1 VDAIYSE
8 HRKLDTIFHFF
19 DPEDTGLIS
28 KEAFQS
34 GCLTLNNTLP
44 LDHRIT
50 QIDEVFS
57 LMDITCDKNI
67 SVNEFFEIFRI
78 VEKCKKQV
86 LARSPSVGGSQYIN
100 TEGNT
105 LVIHGIVINI
115 DSDRECVSRRMPELI
130 LKKTSE
136 KSPAIDTSDVSIS
149 F

>member
-1 VDAIYSE
+1 M
-8 HRKLDTIFHFF
+8 DTIFHFF

-34 GCLTLNNTLP
+34 GCLSLSNTLP
-44 LDHRIT
+44 LGHGIT
-50 QIDEVFS
+50 QVDEVFS
-57 LMDITCDKNI
+57 LMDITCDKSI

-78 VEKCKKQV
+78 VEKCKKQG
-86 LARSPSVGGSQYIN
+86 LARSPSIGVIQNIN

-136 KSPAIDTSDVSIS
+136 KVLAIDTSDIPIS